1 MHVLLVE
8 DDGATADWI
17 GAQLRLIDP
26 AITYQVSSTLAGA
39 VVLLGRRR
47 ADVVI
52 TSVSLPDAEGL
63 AALTRMVA
71 AAPTTPMIVLG
82 NRPDERLTR
91 EALSAGAHAVLSLQE
106 LSPRTMH
113 DALLHAIG
121 RQERIERTERE
132 ASQLELA
139 ALTFEQFA
147 QTVAHDVRRP
157 LGAITM
163 LADLLH
169 SDRRDVLGVDQI
181 AERIRDQ
188 ASRLMAFTDEL
199 LSDAQRMADDNRQIV
214 DLAEVLESAV
224 ELLQDRL
231 PAHRIDVAFDR
242 AIVWGREG
250 QIRQALLNILSN
262 AARHGGDDVHV
273 RVSTVS
279 DKDGFRV
286 IVDDDGPGVAVEDRD
301 RVLAPG
307 VTLGG
312 PGDHGLGLAAVNLVM
327 MGHGGRIELGDSPL
341 GGLRVELVFPE
352 QSADG
357 LIDLPNLEAVRDAMP

>member
-1 MHVLLVE
+1 MTNH
-8 DDGATADWI
+8 
-17 GAQLRLIDP
+17 
-26 AITYQVSSTLAGA
+26 
-39 VVLLGRRR
+39 
-47 ADVVI
+47 
-52 TSVSLPDAEGL
+52 
-63 AALTRMVA
+63 
-71 AAPTTPMIVLG
+71 
-82 NRPDERLTR
+82 DERV
-91 EALSAGAHAVLSLQE
+91 EALSRFLADSYTLYLKTHNFHWNVAG
-106 LSPRTMH
+106 PMFNT
-113 DALLHAIG
+113 LHLMFEE
-121 RQERIERTERE
+121 QYT
-132 ASQLELA
+132 ELA
-139 ALTFEQFA
+139 TA
-147 QTVAHDVRRP
+147 
-157 LGAITM
+157 
-163 LADLLH
+163 
-169 SDRRDVLGVDQI
+169 VDEI
-181 AERIRDQ
+181 AERIRGQ

-214 DLAEVLESAV
+214 DVSEVLHSV
-224 ELLQDRL
+224 MELLQDRL

-262 AARHGGDDVHV
+262 AARHGGDDVRV

-279 DKDGFRV
+279 DQDGFRV
-286 IVDDDGPGVAVEDRD
+286 IVDDDGPGIAAEDRE

-307 VTLGG
+307 VPLGG